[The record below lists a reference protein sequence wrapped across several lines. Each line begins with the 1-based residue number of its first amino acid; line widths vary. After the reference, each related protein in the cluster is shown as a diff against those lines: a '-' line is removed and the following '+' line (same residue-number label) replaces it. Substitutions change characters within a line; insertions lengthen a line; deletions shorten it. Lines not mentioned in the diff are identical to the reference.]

1 MEFIQALKAARRS
14 ERNVVIPDIK
24 CRSPKEGDLM
34 GRRTPAAVARAL
46 IAAGAPVLSVVTEE
60 HHFGG
65 SKALLREIAAL
76 GVPVLRK
83 DFLKTRQEIR
93 ETKELGAS
101 AVLLMYAC
109 LDDETLAALYQ
120 EAKSIGLDVLV
131 HIGVDTVRLHGEGF
145 EPLVRQ
151 GQSVRAGTPLAR
163 VDLELLRSRG
173 LPAIT
178 AVLVTNPEKIEDTDY
193 RFGSTAGGKDAVM
206 RFRIRKG

>member
-1 MEFIQALKAARRS
+1 MGLLKKQRCLYAVCDGRS
-14 ERNVVIPDIK
+14 TKLSEVPD
-24 CRSPKEGDLM
+24 E
-34 GRRTPAAVARAL
+34 
-46 IAAGAPVLSVVTEE
+46 
-60 HHFGG
+60 
-65 SKALLREIAAL
+65 AL
-76 GVPVLRK
+76 GGGMLGQGFAVEPEDGRFCSPVDGRV
-83 DFLKTRQEIR
+83 ESVA
-93 ETKELGAS
+93 ETGHAYTICTE
-101 AVLLMYAC
+101 
-109 LDDETLAALYQ
+109 D
-120 EAKSIGLDVLV
+120 GLDVLV